1 MTDKRLSTT
10 EVNPR
15 WEGPVVDGLFQ
26 WTDAT
31 QGVPAQPVQL
41 VGLAADNRPTVGI
54 SGAVADNI
62 GILENNPVQNAMCRV
77 RTKYTCI
84 VAMTAGGTITLGA
97 YVKINAS
104 AQVVEMV
111 AADMATG
118 ITFGAKFGQ
127 ALQAAVVTDVIYVGL
142 GG

>member
-1 MTDKRLSTT
+1 MTDKRLSST

-15 WEGPVVDGLFQ
+15 WEGSVVDGLFK

-41 VGLAADNRPTVGI
+41 KADGPPIEVGL

-62 GILENNPVQNAMCRV
+62 GILVNDPVLNALCKV
-77 RTKYTCI
+77 TTKYTAI
-84 VAMTAGGTITLGA
+84 VAMTAGGIIASGA

-104 AQVVEMV
+104 QQVIQMV
-111 AADMATG
+111 VGDFADGAALG
-118 ITFGAKFGQ
+118 SKFGQ
-127 ALQAAVVTDVIYVGL
+127 ALQSAVLNDIIYVGL